1 MPTPNEDYSEYIKLT
16 INRIA
21 LLFFIQVII
30 FLFLLSTG
38 RNILKISIFC
48 SCLFLLSCVFCI
60 DLLIHDCSVEYHDS
74 HPEKYYGG
82 DVYRFN
88 LMSIKPDITVYNDW
102 TKAKNILESEKQ
114 VVDTVMVQFT
124 CSDKYYRE
132 IITGK
137 LIPVSKVGFTDDM
150 FYFRRSRA
158 VEYYNLDPYMFIYE
172 PYVIDSVTKKH
183 LVHPKN
189 SKHKVSPEELEQY
202 IKERKN
208 GYKGFDSYGEYLDS
222 MYKQAEGYYE
232 EAKGKNNI
240 SDEKKIQLMLEN
252 I

>member
-1 MPTPNEDYSEYIKLT
+1 MPTPNKNYSKYKYIKLT
-16 INRIA
+16 IKRIA
-21 LLFFIQVII
+21 LLFFIHVII

-38 RNILKISIFC
+38 GNILEISIFC
-48 SCLFLLSCVFCI
+48 SCLFLPSCILCISLSI
-60 DLLIHDCSVEYHDS
+60 DDYLVEDHDL

-114 VVDTVMVQFT
+114 VVDTVMVQLT

-150 FYFRRSRA
+150 FYFGRSRA

-172 PYVIDSVTKKH
+172 PYVIDSITKKH
-183 LVHPKN
+183 L
-189 SKHKVSPEELEQY
+189 
-202 IKERKN
+202 
-208 GYKGFDSYGEYLDS
+208 
-222 MYKQAEGYYE
+222 
-232 EAKGKNNI
+232 
-240 SDEKKIQLMLEN
+240 EN